1 VNQNLIFV
9 GFLLFVGGL
18 VSIPL
23 QKGKMMKK
31 AILAISVI
39 LIAGCTSQSEQNPAP
54 GLSNPASIY
63 CIKQGG
69 KLSIVNSGNG
79 EVGYCNL
86 PNKQRVEEWELYR
99 SNGGK

>member
-1 VNQNLIFV
+1 
-9 GFLLFVGGL
+9 LLFVGGL

-39 LIAGCTSQSEQNPAP
+39 LIAGCSSTSEQNPAP

-86 PNKQRVEEWELYR
+86 PNKERVEEWELYR